1 MTDPN
6 HDTTRTAELDTR
18 FSAPGA
24 TARPWADVLDV
35 LERAEIFWLSTVRPD
50 GRPHVTP
57 LPAVWLDDRLHFAT
71 GPREQKARNLARN
84 PQCALT
90 TGTDRA
96 QTGLDVVTEGRA
108 ERVTDDDLL
117 HRLADRWR
125 TKLGWHFEVVDGGFH
140 DPQPP
145 GTDGAGGEPV
155 DDAMVFRVVPTKV
168 LAFGKGE
175 PYTQTRYRFD

>member
-24 TARPWADVLDV
+24 TARPWADVLEV

-71 GPREQKARNLARN
+71 GPREQKAWNLARN

-125 TKLGWHFEVVDGGFH
+125 TKLGWRTRSWCRVTLPTVMSLALSNSAAPG
-140 DPQPP
+140 
-145 GTDGAGGEPV
+145 GTDAKDPPSGRASGSGT
-155 DDAMVFRVVPTKV
+155 ASR
-168 LAFGKGE
+168 
-175 PYTQTRYRFD
+175 